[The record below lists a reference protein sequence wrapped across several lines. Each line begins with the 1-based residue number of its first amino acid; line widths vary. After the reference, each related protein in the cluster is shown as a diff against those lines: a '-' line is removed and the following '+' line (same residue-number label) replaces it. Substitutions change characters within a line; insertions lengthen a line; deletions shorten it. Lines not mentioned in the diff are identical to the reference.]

1 MAKGKNLRPL
11 HVVAQQQVL
20 IAQVKL
26 ASRYY
31 RVRPAILVRSLR
43 LREPPVF
50 FVAVGPGLDQRD
62 GAALAF
68 LTQIQMAV
76 GINQRAFAQFVF
88 FLPLD
93 LAGLEVLAG
102 PALAVRIAIM

>member
-11 HVVAQQQVL
+11 HVVAQQQIL

-62 GAALAF
+62 GAALA
-68 LTQIQMAV
+68 LL
-76 GINQRAFAQFVF
+76 RA
-88 FLPLD
+88 
-93 LAGLEVLAG
+93 
-102 PALAVRIAIM
+102 